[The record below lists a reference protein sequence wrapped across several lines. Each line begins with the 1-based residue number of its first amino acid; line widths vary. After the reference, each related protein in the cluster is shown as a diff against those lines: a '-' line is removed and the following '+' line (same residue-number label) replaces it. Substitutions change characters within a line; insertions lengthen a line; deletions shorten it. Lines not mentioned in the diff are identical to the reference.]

1 MEGIPTYQQV
11 IDCKKLSFA
20 KLVDEYKKLQK
31 YKVLDNRNC
40 FAGNPILYHYQL
52 DNLCK
57 VKTKNGD
64 SFKDVMEDENKKN
77 ELWIKCNKYA
87 KSSRPN
93 NAPLRIFEIWRRM
106 SGAIVFFKPTT
117 AMYIYKKFN
126 ATAVLDPTAGWG
138 GRMLAAAALHIKYTG
153 IDTNVGLIDAYDEIM
168 NLIDGPLKNRPEN
181 RQRRMKMIWNNAL
194 NVDFSQI
201 EYDCV
206 LTSPPY
212 INLEMYENMIP
223 FKDKENYYIDF
234 LIPLIDKCLASI
246 KNNGKVCINIDTKMY
261 KDLMSYKYRECNESY
276 DLKQQLIQGK
286 NKGNKIYC
294 WYNI

>member
-1 MEGIPTYQQV
+1 MEAIPTYVQV
-11 IDCKKLSFA
+11 IECKKLSND
-20 KLVDEYKKLQK
+20 KLMNEYIKLKK
-31 YKVLDNRNC
+31 YKAIDNKNC

-57 VKTKNGD
+57 VKTKNGE
-64 SFKDVMEDENKKN
+64 SFKDVMDDENKKK
-77 ELWIKCNKYA
+77 ELWLKCNKYA
-87 KSSRPN
+87 TRSRPN
-93 NAPLRIFEIWRRM
+93 NAPLRLYEIWRRLV
-106 SGAIVFFKPTT
+106 GPTIFFKPTI

-126 ATAVLDPTAGWG
+126 ATAILDPTAGWG
-138 GRMLAAAALHIKYTG
+138 GRMLAAAALNIKYTG
-153 IDTNVGLIDAYDEIM
+153 IDTNVNMMNAYEGIMDLINKPDS
-168 NLIDGPLKNRPEN
+168 
-181 RQRRMKMIWNNAL
+181 MKMIWDNAL

-223 FKDKENYYIDF
+223 FKDKQNYYIDF

-246 KNNGKVCINIDTKMY
+246 KNKGKVCINIDIKMY

-276 DLKQQLIQGK
+276 DLKQQLVQGK
-286 NKGNKIYC
+286 DKGNKIYC